1 MRLHA
6 SRSDILNGTIWK
18 QILIFFFPILF
29 GTFFQ
34 QLYNTVDAVIVGNF
48 VGKEALGAVGGSTG
62 TLINLLVGFVTGIS
76 SGATVVISQ
85 FYGRRD
91 ADGVSRSVYSGM
103 FLAVA
108 VTILF
113 SESTLIP
120 ALGPSSTFTVILR
133 ETLYSPSASE
143 TVAIRLRF

>member
-91 ADGVSRSVYSGM
+91 ADGVSRSV
-103 FLAVA
+103 
-108 VTILF
+108 
-113 SESTLIP
+113 
-120 ALGPSSTFTVILR
+120 
-133 ETLYSPSASE
+133 
-143 TVAIRLRF
+143 